1 MHFKIKIPYSFIFS
15 PILYFNHQAYESVG
29 GIIMKPIIK
38 TYLKTIAF
46 IFISFLILSFL
57 IALTQHFFLISN
69 TIYSVLLYGTSYA
82 IIVIASVYF
91 STHLTNKALWHL
103 LAFALIYY
111 LLSVLMNISHLQLFR
126 QALKPLVFFTIGIL
140 TKTIFSKES

>member
-1 MHFKIKIPYSFIFS
+1 
-15 PILYFNHQAYESVG
+15 
-29 GIIMKPIIK
+29 MKPIIK

-69 TIYSVLLYGTSYA
+69 TIYSVLIYGTSYA